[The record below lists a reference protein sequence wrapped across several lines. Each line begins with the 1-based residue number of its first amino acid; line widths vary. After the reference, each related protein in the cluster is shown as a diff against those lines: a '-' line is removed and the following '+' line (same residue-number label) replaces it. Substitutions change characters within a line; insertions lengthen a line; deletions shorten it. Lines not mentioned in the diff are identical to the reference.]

1 MRHRRGAAAALAF
14 VVFAVCASPVAAQ
27 SDTQK
32 QLRDSR
38 ARLDQIRRERE
49 QLQQQMQTLQTR
61 VHDVASELANIEQ
74 QVLAST
80 DALKELDFQTVALA
94 SSVDTITA
102 QLVHTRDR
110 LKARSVLLRHRL
122 RSIYEQGPLHTVRVL
137 LSARSFGDLLSRYKY
152 LHLVAVHDRLLLDE
166 VSSLEKSLTSQENEL
181 KSSLAQLQRLRAEK
195 LSEFAQLQ
203 YLERRQQRTLQDYRA
218 RARRTQGRLQQLAE
232 DEAHLTDVIANLER
246 ARREEERR
254 RAIAGAAPAGAGNL
268 NPNRDM
274 GSLNWPVAGKLVY
287 RFGPDRRPNG
297 VTLRWNGIGIGAA
310 PGTPVHAVKA
320 GTVVLAQPME
330 GYGPSVIISHG
341 GGYYTLYM
349 YLKKI
354 QVVEGQDVNAG
365 QVVGTVGGENTPEG
379 PHVEFRIHAP
389 VGGGAPVP
397 VDPLQW
403 LKPKPG
409 G

>member
-14 VVFAVCASPVAAQ
+14 VVVAVCASPVAAQ

>member
-1 MRHRRGAAAALAF
+1 MRHHRGAAAALAF

-218 RARRTQGRLQQLAE
+218 RARRTRGRLQQLAE

>member
-1 MRHRRGAAAALAF
+1 MLRRRDAAVLPLLAVLLWAAPL
-14 VVFAVCASPVAAQ
+14 AAQ
-27 SDTQK
+27 SNTQK
-32 QLRDSR
+32 ELRDSR
-38 ARLDQIRRERE
+38 ARLDEIRRERE
-49 QLQQQMQTLQTR
+49 QLQQQMQTLQNR
-61 VHDVASELANIEQ
+61 VHNVTSELANIEQ
-74 QVLAST
+74 QVMAST

-102 QLVHTRDR
+102 ELVHTRDR
-110 LKARSVLLRHRL
+110 LKARTVLLRQRL
-122 RSIYEQGPLHTVRVL
+122 RSIYEQGPLHAVRVL
-137 LSARSFGDLLSRYKY
+137 LSARSFGDLLNRYKY
-152 LHLVAVHDRLLLDE
+152 LHLMAVHDRLLLDE
-166 VSSLEKSLTSQENEL
+166 VSSLEQSLTSQENEL
-181 KSSLAQLQRLRAEK
+181 KTSLAQLQLLRAEK

-203 YLERRQQRTLQDYRA
+203 VLEQRQQQTLRGYRA
-218 RARRTQGRLQQLAE
+218 QARRTQGRLEKLAE

-246 ARREEERR
+246 VRREEERR

-268 NPNRDM
+268 KPGVDL
-274 GSLNWPVAGKLVY
+274 GHLDWPVNGKVIY
-287 RFGPDRRPNG
+287 HFGPDRRPNG
-297 VTLRWNGIGIGAA
+297 VTLRWNGIGIAAA

-349 YLKKI
+349 HLGKI
-354 QVVEGQDVNAG
+354 QVVEGQDVNTG
-365 QVVGTVGGENTPEG
+365 QVVGTVGGQNTPEG

-389 VGGGAPVP
+389 IGGGAPVP

-403 LKPKPG
+403 LKPRSG

>member
-1 MRHRRGAAAALAF
+1 MPPRRGAAAALALLAML
-14 VVFAVCASPVAAQ
+14 VAAPLAAQ
-27 SDTQK
+27 SNTQK
-32 QLRDSR
+32 ELRDSR
-38 ARLDQIRRERE
+38 ARLEQIRRERE

-61 VHDVASELANIEQ
+61 VHDVTSELANIEQ

-110 LKARSVLLRHRL
+110 LRARTVLLRHRL
-122 RSIYEQGPLHTVRVL
+122 RSIYEQGPLHAVRVL
-137 LSARSFGDLLSRYKY
+137 LSARSFGDLLNRYKY
-152 LHLVAVHDRLLLDE
+152 LHLMAVHDRLLLDE
-166 VSSLEKSLTSQENEL
+166 VSSLERSLTSQENEL
-181 KSSLAQLQRLRAEK
+181 KTSLAQLQRLRAEK

-203 YLERRQQRTLQDYRA
+203 YLEQRQQRTLRDYRA
-218 RARRTQGRLQQLAE
+218 QARRTRGRLDRLAE
-232 DEAHLTDVIANLER
+232 DEANLTNVIAKLER

-268 NPNRDM
+268 KPDVDL
-274 GSLNWPVAGKLVY
+274 GQLDWPVNGKLVY
-287 RFGPDRRPNG
+287 HFGPDKRPNG
-297 VTLRWNGIGIGAA
+297 VTLRWNGIGIAAA

-403 LKPKPG
+403 LKPRSG

>member
-1 MRHRRGAAAALAF
+1 MPRRRSAWALTLLAILLCAAPLAG
-14 VVFAVCASPVAAQ
+14 Q
-27 SDTQK
+27 SNTQK
-32 QLRDSR
+32 ELRDSR

-49 QLQQQMQTLQTR
+49 QLQQQMQTLQNR
-61 VHDVASELANIEQ
+61 VHDVTSELANIEQ

-110 LKARSVLLRHRL
+110 LKARTVLLRHRL
-122 RSIYEQGPLHTVRVL
+122 RSIYEQGPLHAVRVL
-137 LSARSFGDLLSRYKY
+137 LSARSFGDLLNRYKY
-152 LHLVAVHDRLLLDE
+152 LNLMAVHDRLLLDE
-166 VSSLEKSLTSQENEL
+166 VSSLEQSLTSQENEL
-181 KSSLAQLQRLRAEK
+181 KTSLAQLQRLRAEK

-203 YLERRQQRTLQDYRA
+203 YLEHRQQRTLRDYRA
-218 RARRTQGRLQQLAE
+218 QARRTQGRLQVLAE

-268 NPNRDM
+268 KPSVDL
-274 GSLNWPVAGKLVY
+274 GHLDWPVNGKLVY
-287 RFGPDRRPNG
+287 HFGPDKRPNG
-297 VTLRWNGIGIGAA
+297 VTLRWNGIGIAAA

-403 LKPKPG
+403 LKPRPG

>member
-1 MRHRRGAAAALAF
+1 MPPRRGAAAALALLAML
-14 VVFAVCASPVAAQ
+14 VAAPLAAQ
-27 SDTQK
+27 SNTQK
-32 QLRDSR
+32 ELRDSR
-38 ARLDQIRRERE
+38 ARLEQIRRERE

-61 VHDVASELANIEQ
+61 VHDVTSELANIEQ

-80 DALKELDFQTVALA
+80 DAVKELDFQTVALA

-110 LKARSVLLRHRL
+110 LRARTVLLRHRL
-122 RSIYEQGPLHTVRVL
+122 RSIYEQGPLHAVRVL
-137 LSARSFGDLLSRYKY
+137 LSARSFGDLLNRYKY
-152 LHLVAVHDRLLLDE
+152 LHLMAVHDRLLLDE
-166 VSSLEKSLTSQENEL
+166 VSSLERSLTSQENEL
-181 KSSLAQLQRLRAEK
+181 KTSLAQLQRLRAEK

-203 YLERRQQRTLQDYRA
+203 YLEQRQQRTLRDYRA
-218 RARRTQGRLQQLAE
+218 QARRTRGRLDRLAE
-232 DEAHLTDVIANLER
+232 DEANLTNVIAKLER

-268 NPNRDM
+268 KPDVDL
-274 GSLNWPVAGKLVY
+274 GQLDWPVNGKLVY
-287 RFGPDRRPNG
+287 HFGPDKRPNG
-297 VTLRWNGIGIGAA
+297 VTLRWNGIGIAAA

-403 LKPKPG
+403 LKPRSG

>member
-1 MRHRRGAAAALAF
+1 MRRGSAPLLAF
-14 VVFAVCASPVAAQ
+14 LAVALCALPLAAQ
-27 SDTQK
+27 TNTQK
-32 QLRDSR
+32 ALQESR
-38 ARLDQIRRERE
+38 NRLDQIRRERE

-61 VHDVASELANIEQ
+61 VHDVTSELANIEQ

-110 LKARSVLLRHRL
+110 LKARTVLLRHRL
-122 RSIYEQGPLHTVRVL
+122 RSIYEQGPLHAVRVL
-137 LSARSFGDLLSRYKY
+137 LSARSFGDLLNRYKY
-152 LHLVAVHDRLLLDE
+152 LHLMAVHDRLLLDE
-166 VSSLEKSLTSQENEL
+166 VSSLEQSLTSQENEL
-181 KSSLAQLQRLRAEK
+181 RSSLGQLQRLRAEK

-203 YLERRQQRTLQDYRA
+203 VLEQRQQRTLRDVRT
-218 RARRTQGRLQQLAE
+218 RARRTQGRLEQLAE
-232 DEAHLTDVIANLER
+232 DEAHLTGVIANLER

-268 NPNRDM
+268 KPDVDI
-274 GSLNWPVAGKLVY
+274 GHLDWPVTGKLVY
-287 RFGPDRRPNG
+287 RFGPEKRPNG
-297 VTLRWNGIGIGAA
+297 VTLRWNGIGIAAA

-354 QVVEGQDVNAG
+354 QVVEGQDVNEG
-365 QVVGTVGGENTPEG
+365 QVIGTVGGQNTPEG

-397 VDPLQW
+397 VDPLRW
-403 LKPKPG
+403 LKPRSG

>member
-1 MRHRRGAAAALAF
+1 MHRRRGAAAALALTL
-14 VVFAVCASPVAAQ
+14 FALCASPLAAQ

-32 QLRDSR
+32 QLRESR
-38 ARLDQIRRERE
+38 ARLDQIRKERE

-61 VHDVASELANIEQ
+61 VHDVTSELANIEQ

-122 RSIYEQGPLHTVRVL
+122 RSIYEQGPLHAVRVL
-137 LSARSFGDLLSRYKY
+137 LSARSFGDLLNRYKY

-181 KSSLAQLQRLRAEK
+181 RSSLAQLQRLRAEK

-218 RARRTQGRLQQLAE
+218 RARRTRGRLEQLAE
-232 DEAHLTDVIANLER
+232 DEAHLTGVIASLER

-268 NPNRDM
+268 NPNRDL
-274 GSLNWPVAGKLVY
+274 GTLNWPVNGKLVY

-297 VTLRWNGIGIGAA
+297 VTLRWNGIGIAAA

-365 QVVGTVGGENTPEG
+365 QVVGTVGGEKTPEG

-403 LKPKPG
+403 LKPRSG

>member
-1 MRHRRGAAAALAF
+1 MLRRRGAAVLPLFAALLWVA
-14 VVFAVCASPVAAQ
+14 PLAAQ
-27 SDTQK
+27 SNTQ
-32 QLRDSR
+32 QELRDSR
-38 ARLDQIRRERE
+38 ERLDQIRRERE

-61 VHDVASELANIEQ
+61 VHDVTSELANIEQ
-74 QVLAST
+74 QVMAST

-110 LKARSVLLRHRL
+110 LKARTVLLRHRL

-137 LSARSFGDLLSRYKY
+137 LSARSFGDLLNRYKY
-152 LHLVAVHDRLLLDE
+152 LHLMAVHDRLLLDE
-166 VSSLEKSLTSQENEL
+166 VSSLEQSLTSQENEL
-181 KSSLAQLQRLRAEK
+181 KTSLAQLQRLRAEK

-203 YLERRQQRTLQDYRA
+203 VLEQRQQRTLRGYRA
-218 RARRTQGRLQQLAE
+218 QARRTQGRLEKLAE
-232 DEAHLTDVIANLER
+232 DEAHLTDVMATLER

-268 NPNRDM
+268 KPGVDL
-274 GSLNWPVAGKLVY
+274 GHLDWPVNGKVIY
-287 RFGPDRRPNG
+287 HFGPDRRPNG
-297 VTLRWNGIGIGAA
+297 VTLRWNGIGIAAA

-349 YLKKI
+349 HLGKI
-354 QVVEGQDVNAG
+354 QVVEGQDVNTG
-365 QVVGTVGGENTPEG
+365 QVVGTVGGQHTPEG

-389 VGGGAPVP
+389 VGGGA
-397 VDPLQW
+397 
-403 LKPKPG
+403 
-409 G
+409 